1 MTFNPISRG
10 YFMTTLVRPTIF
22 KQGNGKVQISAQQI
36 QQRINE
42 LGAQIT
48 KDYEGQPLHLICVL
62 NGAFIF
68 MADLVRAIDLPLS
81 LDFMSVSSYG
91 SGTMSSGEVKLVKD
105 LDQSLQ
111 GKHILFVEDIVDTGL
126 TINYLL
132 KYLESRGPLSIKV
145 VSLLSKPA
153 RRKVEV
159 PIEYLGFEIEDAFV
173 YGYGLDVD
181 HIYRNIPFITSQK
194 G

>member
-1 MTFNPISRG
+1 MTMVTEEG
-10 YFMTTLVRPTIF
+10 IF
-22 KQGNGKVQISAQQI
+22 KQGNGKVQISTEQI
-36 QQRINE
+36 QTRIKE

-48 KDYEGQPLHLICVL
+48 KDYAGQHLHLICVL

-68 MADLVRAIDLPLS
+68 MADLARAIDLPLS
-81 LDFMSVSSYG
+81 VDFMSVSSYG
-91 SGTMSSGEVKLVKD
+91 AGTMSSGEVKLVKD

-111 GKHILFVEDIVDTGL
+111 GKHVLFVEDIVDTGL

-181 HIYRNIPFITSQK
+181 HIYRNIPFITSQR

>member
-1 MTFNPISRG
+1 MAMVETASAG
-10 YFMTTLVRPTIF
+10 IF
-22 KQGNGKVQISAQQI
+22 KQGDGKVQISAEQI

-42 LGAQIT
+42 LGARIT
-48 KDYEGQPLHLICVL
+48 KDYAGQPLHLICVL

-68 MADLVRAIDLPLS
+68 MADLARAIDLPLS
-81 LDFMSVSSYG
+81 VDFMSVSSYG
-91 SGTMSSGEVKLVKD
+91 AGTMSSGEVKLVKD

-111 GKHILFVEDIVDTGL
+111 GKHVLFVEDIVDTGL

-159 PIEYLGFEIEDAFV
+159 AIEYLGFEIEDAFV

>member
-1 MTFNPISRG
+1 MAMVETVDAS
-10 YFMTTLVRPTIF
+10 IF
-22 KQGNGKVQISAQQI
+22 KQGDGKVQISAEQVQA
-36 QQRINE
+36 RIKE

-48 KDYEGQPLHLICVL
+48 KDYAGQSLHLICVL

-68 MADLVRAIDLPLS
+68 MADLARAIDLPLS
-81 LDFMSVSSYG
+81 VDFMSVSSYG
-91 SGTMSSGEVKLVKD
+91 AGTTSSGEVKLVKD

-111 GKHILFVEDIVDTGL
+111 GKHVLFVEDIVDTGL